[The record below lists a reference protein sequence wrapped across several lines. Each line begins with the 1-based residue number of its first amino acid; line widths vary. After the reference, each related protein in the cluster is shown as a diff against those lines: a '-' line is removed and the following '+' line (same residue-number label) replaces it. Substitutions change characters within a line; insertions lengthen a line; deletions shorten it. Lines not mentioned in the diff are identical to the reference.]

1 MARRPLPTGPA
12 DWLVL
17 AVTPALLVGM
27 VSCLLFFL
35 LAVFYRGEFNERLH
49 WILFFGVVGMVLIGR
64 INLIEEI
71 ARRASL
77 YSGILGLLVVI
88 ALIRFVPPPPGWPEV
103 GHYLFCA
110 VLVALG
116 FWATRLLVADCVPQ
130 ALRMIL
136 PPDCAAMSKTAP
148 IGTQKKLVLSKKA
161 ARPIPKPIVNSL
173 AVGKKNKTGASPR
186 V

>member
-1 MARRPLPTGPA
+1 MARRPLPIGPA

-27 VSCLLFFL
+27 VTCLLFFL

-88 ALIRFVPPPPGWPEV
+88 ALIRFVPPPPSWPEV

-116 FWATRLLVADCVPQ
+116 FWATRLLVVDTTDINSETQ
-130 ALRMIL
+130 IDGEGLLR
-136 PPDCAAMSKTAP
+136 AAGLEDDP
-148 IGTQKKLVLSKKA
+148 A
-161 ARPIPKPIVNSL
+161 ARLRRDVENR
-173 AVGKKNKTGASPR
+173 ANMDTKKNSFSPR
-186 V
+186 RRRGRFRNR